1 MATFLLYG
9 FPQKSFLDNLAAK
22 GKGVSFLVPEGRP
35 GLWGAKELAPQLVAK
50 GWPVRIITDNM
61 MAYCFSKGM
70 VQKAYI
76 FSQRDTTEG
85 AWCPTGSLVL
95 AIAAQA
101 HGVPVKV
108 SPADKVLPESSAI
121 DSEALF
127 FLAGKR
133 IAPEGI
139 KSYVPLVELVPWKY
153 ITGDKRQAV

>member
-9 FPQKSFLDNLAAK
+9 FPQKSFLDDLTAT
-22 GKGVSFLVPEGRP
+22 GKEVSFLVPEGRP
-35 GLWGAKELAPQLVAK
+35 GLGGAKELAPQLAAK

-70 VQKAYI
+70 AEAAYI
-76 FSQRDTTEG
+76 FSQRDTKEG
-85 AWCPTGSLVL
+85 AWCPIGSLVL
-95 AIAAQA
+95 AIAARA
-101 HGVPVKV
+101 HGVPVNLL
-108 SPADKVLPESSAI
+108 PANKELPQG
-121 DSEALF
+121 SEAENQALF

-153 ITGDKRQAV
+153 ITGGKRQAI